1 MKKCIAL
8 LIAVLMV
15 LPVLVGCT
23 GGAATTTTE
32 QPKTEAAA
40 PKSDNAAGS
49 ASLIEQA
56 GEGSKTEVTYN
67 ETDVKKTQVEYMGY
81 GLASQSFDLTPFYSA
96 AGGREQILN
105 LIWPRMIYLSSYGG
119 KLEDAEMWLAKKVEK
134 VDDTT
139 YNVEIYDY
147 IYDSKGNHIT
157 SEDIKWS
164 YEMNMN
170 QGQQTEIAGVY
181 GGIDIIDDYNMVFHL
196 NSPGDGKIEVLL
208 GFHRLTICDKEW
220 YESTTDDEHRVD
232 AATAAAYR
240 IKAYKTGSYVV
251 LEAVDNYWQKDEAL
265 KGVSGQQNVKTIYC
279 PIITE
284 KAVRATEITT
294 GEVDYASIDVS
305 NLSMFVENGKVKPG
319 YYFKAAGGA
328 TCMTLFLNMD
338 KESGSPV
345 ATNEKLRQ
353 AILYA
358 IDRESALLAAGFE
371 PDVSAWV
378 CNDIG
383 TPKMAGYRP
392 EWAETWWKYD
402 PDKAMQLLE
411 EAGYKDGITLRFMYT
426 STFNAGM
433 IAVVQ
438 ECLDAV
444 GIHTNA
450 EPYDQ
455 ALYNQYK
462 YDSSQ
467 WDLELDFK
475 GGYSLMDD
483 WYNLFNAA
491 GYANGG
497 ANFCKDQALYDALD
511 AGMTTGTQ
519 EAFDAI
525 HNRLQELALGT
536 GLYAQATLH
545 VARDGILD
553 MPMNN
558 YMQPMIGAFVFADN
572 FTSKTDTSLG
582 N

>member
-1 MKKCIAL
+1 MKTSRKVMAMIMAAAML
-8 LIAVLMV
+8 LSLMA
-15 LPVLVGCT
+15 GCSDGKAST
-23 GGAATTTTE
+23 TATTKADA
-32 QPKTEAAA
+32 PVATEA
-40 PKSDNAAGS
+40 PTETV
-49 ASLIEQA
+49 ASLIEAA
-56 GEGSKTEVTYN
+56 GEGVSEEKTFE
-67 ETDVKKTQVEYMGY
+67 DGQVATGQIEYMAY
-81 GLASQSFDLTPFYSA
+81 GLASSSFDLVPFSSA

-105 LIWPRMIYLSSYGG
+105 LIWPRLIYLSSYGG
-119 KLEDAEMWLAKKVEK
+119 KLEDAEMWLAKSVIK
-134 VDDTT
+134 VDDVT
-139 YNVEIYDY
+139 YKVELYDN
-147 IYDSKGNHIT
+147 IIDSKGNHIT
-157 SEDIKWS
+157 SEDVKWS
-164 YEMNMN
+164 YEMNISK
-170 QGQQTEIAGVY
+170 GQLTEVAGVL
-181 GGIDIIDDYNMVFHL
+181 GGIEIVDDYNMIFTL

-240 IKAYKTGSYVV
+240 IKEYVTGSKVV
-251 LEAVDNYWQKDEAL
+251 LEAVPDYWQKDEAL

-284 KAVRATEITT
+284 KAVRAIALQK
-294 GEVDYASIDVS
+294 GEVDYTSVDVS
-305 NLSMFVENGKVKPG
+305 NLGMFVENGKTLDG
-319 YYFKAAGGA
+319 WTFKAAGGA
-328 TCMTLFLNMD
+328 TCMTLFLPMD
-338 KESGSPV
+338 TESGSPV
-345 ATNEKLRQ
+345 ATNQKLRE

-358 IDRESALLAAGFE
+358 IDRESAMLAAGY
-371 PDVSAWV
+371 DDSSAWV

-383 TPKMAGYRP
+383 TPKMAGYQT
-392 EWAETWWKYD
+392 EWADTWYQYD
-402 PDKAMQLLE
+402 PDRAAELVK
-411 EAGYKDGITLRFMYT
+411 EAGYPDGITLRFMYT

-467 WDLELDFK
+467 WDIELDFK

-497 ANFCKDQALYDALD
+497 ANFCKDQTLYDLLD
-511 AGMTTGTQ
+511 EGMKSGTQ
-519 EAFDAI
+519 EAFNAI

-536 GLYAQATLH
+536 GLYSQATLH
-545 VARDGILD
+545 VAQDGILE

-558 YMQPMIGAFVFADN
+558 YMQPMMNAYVFAADFTSAFVPE
-572 FTSKTDTSLG
+572 
-582 N
+582 